1 MRALRAVFAGSG
13 ECKRPAKRV
22 YGTEYD
28 LNLARPTRAGRAE
41 AGVALLISLFAL
53 LLICIVGIA
62 LILASGTDSAL
73 TGNYHSA
80 TSVYYA
86 ALAGLE
92 EGRGR
97 MLVKSPNYLPA
108 ALGLPVGSMPGPGQV
123 WYIINPLAGET
134 VAPWDTGTPTT
145 FPDSE
150 YGQEF
155 GAVLPLPGDPNLH
168 VANSVFTAQA
178 IPGPVYKWVR
188 ITSVTVGSEQA
199 IGVNVNPGNTYLP
212 NTPVVYANNHLSAD
226 PVPGGVPALEITSLA
241 EMPNGS
247 ERMLQYIVAPITL
260 GLSFPAALIL
270 DGNSVSLSGVPPF
283 HVTGID
289 TQSDNPAPAPNC
301 APTAAPSAAVGYT
314 NSSDS
319 SQANILA
326 GITNPASF
334 TGSGATPSIQLVSL
348 PVSWQ
353 SPAALNAL
361 VQTISQYAD
370 VNVPAANTPANPG
383 IFPPEMSATNP
394 LTVVVNGDMSVTNWA
409 QTGYGILVVTGDLSF
424 GPHDSWDG
432 IVLVIGKGHLTAPS
446 QSISGDF
453 FGAVVV
459 AKTLD
464 DAGNPT
470 LGTTLG
476 ASSVVMAGGGTSG
489 NSIYYSSCWINYV
502 QSPVTYKVLS
512 FREIP
517 QS

>member
-1 MRALRAVFAGSG
+1 M
-13 ECKRPAKRV
+13 
-22 YGTEYD
+22 
-28 LNLARPTRAGRAE
+28 
-41 AGVALLISLFAL
+41 ALLISLFAL
-53 LLICIVGIA
+53 LLICIVGMA

-97 MLVKSPNYLPA
+97 MLVKSANYLPT

-134 VAPWDTGTPTT
+134 VAPWDIGTPTSY
-145 FPDSE
+145 PDLE
-150 YGQEF
+150 YFQEF
-155 GAVLPLPGDPNLH
+155 TVNPPETAPNLQ
-168 VANSVFTAQA
+168 VANSVFTPPTLQQVT
-178 IPGPVYKWVR
+178 PGPIYKWVR
-188 ITSVTVGSEQA
+188 VNTVTVGSEQA
-199 IGVNVNPGNTYLP
+199 IGVNVNPNGTYLP
-212 NTPVVYANNHLSAD
+212 TQPVLYANDHLSAD
-226 PVPGGVPALEITSLA
+226 AVPGGVPALEITALA
-241 EMPNGS
+241 AMPNGS
-247 ERMLQYIVAPITL
+247 QRMLQYVVAPITL
-260 GLSFPAALIL
+260 GLSFPAALIM
-270 DGNSVSLSGVPPF
+270 DGNNVGFAGAPPF
-283 HVTGID
+283 LVTGND
-289 TQSDNPAPAPNC
+289 TQSNNPAPAPNC
-301 APTAAPSAAVGYT
+301 APTGAPVAAVGYT
-314 NSSDS
+314 NSGDS
-319 SQANILA
+319 SQATILA
-326 GITNPASF
+326 GISNPTGY
-334 TGSGATPSIQLVSL
+334 TGSGATPSVQLVSL

-370 VNVPAANTPANPG
+370 VNVPAANTPANPS

-394 LTVVVNGDMSVTNWA
+394 ITVVVNGDMSVNNWA

-446 QSISGDF
+446 MSATGSF

-464 DAGNPT
+464 DSGNPT

-476 ASSVVMAGGGTSG
+476 ASSVAMTGGPVGSSG

-502 QSPVTYKVLS
+502 QSPITYKVLS